1 MSLVRTRRRNSASA
15 SYWPGFVDAMA
26 TLLLVVTFLLSLFM
40 VVQFFVTQES
50 SGKDTALARLNAQIA
65 QLTELLALEQSSA
78 KTLEDNL
85 LGLSATLAREK
96 AEKQRLQGL
105 LGTEGGEKTAAEA
118 RAAAL
123 QGDLDEQKTLS
134 ARALARVELLN
145 QQLAALR
152 RQIAALEEALDAS
165 ETRDKESQSRIA
177 DLGRRLNLALAR
189 KVQELARYR
198 SDFFGRLRTILGER
212 EDIRIVGDRFVFQ
225 AEVLFPSGSDQ
236 MNPQG
241 LAQIDKL
248 AGALKQVAR
257 QIPPEINWV
266 LRVDG
271 HTDVRPIATP
281 QFPSNWELSTAR
293 AISVVRRLI
302 AQGVPPKRL
311 VAAGFG
317 EFQPLDPGGS
327 EAALRRNRRIELKL
341 TEK

>member
-1 MSLVRTRRRNSASA
+1 MSLARTRRRSEGTG
-15 SYWPGFVDAMA
+15 YWPGFVDAMA

-50 SGKDTALARLNAQIA
+50 SGKDTALSRLNAQIA
-65 QLTELLALEQSSA
+65 QLTELLALERSSK
-78 KTLEDNL
+78 KTLEDNM
-85 LGLSATLAREK
+85 LGLTATLASEK

-105 LGTEGGEKTAAEA
+105 LGTQDGEKDAATA

-123 QGDLDEQKTLS
+123 QGALDEQKTLS
-134 ARALARVELLN
+134 AEALAQVELLN

-152 RQIAALEEALDAS
+152 SQIAALEEALEKS
-165 ETRDKESQSRIA
+165 EQRDRESQTRIA
-177 DLGRRLNLALAR
+177 DLGKRLNVALAR

-198 SDFFGRLRTILGER
+198 SDFFGRLRTVLGER
-212 EDIRIVGDRFVFQ
+212 EDVQIVGDRFVFQ
-225 AEVLFPSGSDQ
+225 AEVLFPSGSDE

-248 AGALKQVAR
+248 AGALKDVAR
-257 QIPPEINWV
+257 QIPPGINWV

-271 HTDVRPIATP
+271 HSDSRPIATP
-281 QFPSNWELSTAR
+281 QFPSNWELSAAR

-302 AQGVPPKRL
+302 AQGVPPQRL

-317 EFQPLDPGGS
+317 EFQPLEPGDD
-327 EAALRRNRRIELKL
+327 EAAFRRNRRIELKL